1 MGGSGVELE
10 SPQFRY
16 RNARTYTKPPFTT
29 STPIASSTSSS
40 SSDPPHWSLA
50 YSPEREQPPQQQQE
64 EQEEEQEPEN
74 SLELPA
80 VALKPATISPPP
92 FGAEDAI

>member
-40 SSDPPHWSLA
+40 DPPHWSLA
-50 YSPEREQPPQQQQE
+50 YSPEQEQPPQQQQE
-64 EQEEEQEPEN
+64 EEEQEPKD